1 MGAGVT
7 WASAAQGWIKKLT
20 HHPIAASK
28 TRQANCLPEHQT
40 TIMPLNF
47 IPPQLFLP
55 QNSVKLGRFITNI
68 DHPDQNYHDPPATQ
82 IPGALTSPL
91 EALSGYTCKENSAGF
106 SSVLSN
112 SLSPELS
119 KQLNARVKIKGERVN
134 TYVLDNPEEWFNQAM
149 AALGT
154 QQWIERQI
162 DSDNR
167 IFMIVGFSTITN
179 ARITHVIGRGHSTS
193 GRVEIPDISTAV
205 AGLPIV
211 FIEGIEPSVGEDW
224 NRSQNIQICF
234 TAPGEYI
241 CALQYRKVQHKWL
254 SRKRL
259 EALQFS
265 KFPRWIS
272 VESPQGGEDNED
284 EDDEDVIEV
293 ETVEASEEDINIQL
307 EMIFM
312 PEDET
317 LLVGKQE
324 NWTLLS
330 DRERTRALF
339 Q

>member
-1 MGAGVT
+1 
-7 WASAAQGWIKKLT
+7 
-20 HHPIAASK
+20 
-28 TRQANCLPEHQT
+28 
-40 TIMPLNF
+40 MPLNF

-68 DHPDQNYHDPPATQ
+68 DHPHQNYHDPSANQT
-82 IPGALTSPL
+82 PGTLTSPL

-112 SLSPELS
+112 SLSPALS
-119 KQLNARVKIKGERVN
+119 EQLEARVKIKGQRVN

-154 QQWIERQI
+154 QTWIERQI
-162 DSDNR
+162 DNDNR

-179 ARITHVIGRGHSTS
+179 ARITHVIGRGPSTS
-193 GRVEIPDISTAV
+193 GQVEIPDISTAV
-205 AGLPIV
+205 AGLPIP
-211 FIEGIEPSVGEDW
+211 FIESIEPSVGGDC
-224 NRSQNIQICF
+224 NRSQNMQTCF

-259 EALQFS
+259 EALQLS
-265 KFPRWIS
+265 KPPRWIS
-272 VESPQGGEDNED
+272 VESSRGGEDNENED
-284 EDDEDVIEV
+284 EEDIIEV

-307 EMIFM
+307 AMIYM
-312 PEDET
+312 PEDEE

-324 NWTLLS
+324 DWTLLS
-330 DRERTRALF
+330 DRERTRALS